1 MEKDITTKDLVSNY
15 DVFADI
21 VNVNLFDG
29 AFVVSPDDLSE
40 VSLETSYKD
49 LDGKHHRL
57 FRDTLMRVEKLG
69 GCIAFVGF
77 ENQVDIN
84 RAMPVRDM
92 GYTYSGYARQIKEIV
107 AKNRAQNHSAYAQVL
122 HTEQKLIPIATFILY
137 FGKEKWTTPISLMDV
152 LDIPEEEKDFWRQFI
167 NDYRIH
173 VIHMVGQTKEL
184 RDKYQSDFG
193 VIADYLACYDDKEK
207 LMNEFAC
214 DQRRLLHVEQVL
226 DMLDAFSDDSRFAM
240 IKQRFM
246 DCEEKEENNRM
257 CLLMDII
264 EERGE
269 QAYQDGY
276 QDGFERGL
284 KDGMKQGMQQGMGQG
299 IEQGMGQGIERILV
313 DQVCRKI
320 RKRKSIEVITEELE
334 QDLETIKAIYDI
346 AICMTPHYNV
356 EEICRQL
363 GTIKI

>member
-29 AFVVSPDDLSE
+29 DLVVSPDDLTE

-57 FRDTLMRVEKLG
+57 FRDTLMKVNKLG

-92 GYTYSGYARQIKEIV
+92 GYTYTGYAKQIREIV
-107 AKNRAQNHSAYAQVL
+107 AKNREKKHFAYTQVL
-122 HTEQKLIPIATFILY
+122 HEEQKLTPIATFILY
-137 FGKEKWTTPISLMDV
+137 FGKEQWTTPICLMDI
-152 LDIPEEEKDFWRQFI
+152 LDIPEQEKDFWRQFI

-173 VIHMVGQTKEL
+173 VIHMVGQPKQIRE
-184 RDKYQSDFG
+184 KYQSDFG
-193 VIADYLACYDDKEK
+193 VIADYLAYYDDKEK
-207 LMNEFAC
+207 LMTEFAC
-214 DQRRLLHVEQVL
+214 DQRSLLHVEQVL
-226 DMLDAFSDDSRFAM
+226 DMLDAFSSDSRFAL

-269 QAYQDGY
+269 QAYQDG
-276 QDGFERGL
+276 FEQGL
-284 KDGMKQGMQQGMGQG
+284 KDGMQQGVQQGMQQGMQQG
-299 IEQGMGQGIERILV
+299 IEHILV
-313 DQVCRKI
+313 NQVCRKI
-320 RKRKSIEVITEELE
+320 SKGKNIETIAEELE

-346 AICMTPHYNV
+346 AICKAPHYNV

-363 GTIKI
+363 GTIRI